1 MEYRGYVRT
10 PATEEFTWP
19 DLPMLRSIVAST
31 ARTKEQKSQIKALLQ
46 KHGIT
51 KLSELPLSD
60 YHAFLEEVEA
70 MV

>member
-31 ARTKEQKSQIKALLQ
+31 ARTREQKSQIIALLQ
-46 KHGIT
+46 KHEVT

-60 YHAFLEEVEA
+60 YHAFQEEVEA
-70 MV
+70 IV

>member
-46 KHGIT
+46 KHGVFDHYQDRFFA
-51 KLSELPLSD
+51 L
-60 YHAFLEEVEA
+60 
-70 MV
+70 MRR